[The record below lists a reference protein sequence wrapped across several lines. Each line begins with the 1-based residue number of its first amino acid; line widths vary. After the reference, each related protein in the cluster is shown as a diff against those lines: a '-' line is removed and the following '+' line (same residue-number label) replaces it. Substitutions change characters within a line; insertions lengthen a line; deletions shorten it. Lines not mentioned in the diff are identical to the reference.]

1 MSELDRLDRL
11 HGLGAPLGSS
21 PPGRRRRRALPA
33 PLAGLLVTGLV
44 LGLLAAL
51 APGEEWRALR
61 RLVGL
66 GPDRSSTS
74 VDFEPGTGTF
84 AFLMTQRGSGEPV
97 GYDPCRPVE
106 YVVNPA
112 GAPEGWE
119 DLVES
124 SVARTEAATG
134 LSFRYRGT
142 TEERPFNPLVRGPFS
157 GSRRPAV
164 IGFADEEEIA
174 DLAGDVAGLGGSL
187 AVRDGVGRDY
197 YVTGS
202 VALDVAVFDDARMG
216 RDRAALEAI
225 LDHELGHLVGLD
237 HVEDP
242 GELMF
247 EQNFGRT
254 GYGPGDLEGLAR
266 LGAIECA

>member
-1 MSELDRLDRL
+1 MSELDRLDQL
-11 HGLGAPLGSS
+11 HGLGALPGAPL
-21 PPGRRRRRALPA
+21 PKQRPRRALPA
-33 PLAGLLVTGLV
+33 PLAGLAVTGLV
-44 LGLLAAL
+44 LALLTAL
-51 APGEEWRALR
+51 APGDQWRAVR

-66 GPDRSSTS
+66 GPDRSSTT
-74 VDFEPGTGTF
+74 VDFEPGTGSF
-84 AFLMTQRGSGEPV
+84 EFLLTQRGSGEPV
-97 GYDPCRPVE
+97 GYDPCRSVE

-134 LSFRYRGT
+134 LSFDYGGT
-142 TEERPFNPLVRGPFS
+142 TDERPFNPLMRGPFS

-164 IGFADEEEIA
+164 IGFADAEEIS
-174 DLAGDVAGLGGSL
+174 DLGGDVAGLGGSL
-187 AVRDGVGRDY
+187 AVRDGIGRAY

-202 VALDVAVFDDARMG
+202 IALDVEVFDDARMSG
-216 RDRAALEAI
+216 ERPALEAI

-237 HVEDP
+237 HVPDP

-266 LGAIECA
+266 LGSIPCA